1 MGGFVLRTKQGIRI
15 KTKKIQGRNGGVER
29 ESRVT
34 VSVDETTI
42 KDYIKLGVRI
52 GEEQEVTKF
61 SLGRFRVLS
70 VSRDNLV
77 EEELNGVDKF
87 KVDGEKWVAW
97 RIPTKALPG
106 LNGFQTSFALS
117 RAIPEGQT
125 VMWAVAYGDEPF
137 SGNHVYIGYADVTPP
152 EPPRATSAHRPARRP
167 ARPRARKQARK
178 KR

>member
-15 KTKKIQGRNGGVER
+15 KTKKIQGKNGGVER

-87 KVDGEKWVAW
+87 KMDGEKWVAW

-106 LNGFQTSFALS
+106 LNGFRTSFGLS

-137 SGNHVYIGYADVTPP
+137 SGEHVYIGYADVTPP
-152 EPPRATSAHRPARRP
+152 EPPRAAAARRP
-167 ARPRARKQARK
+167 ARPRPRKQARK